1 MILGRH
7 LNSHEAPRSVVPDF
21 TPPSPRPTRL
31 GIYDG
36 QKSNPTI
43 HGVFNGGFKY
53 IVNITDDFD
62 SPDCYSEVIALLSTA
77 TEQDEIW
84 WNIASYGGFVDSLN
98 MLLGWKSMCPAQH
111 VHILHANADSC
122 ASAFFLSS
130 ADKYIVGD
138 HATMMI
144 HEFQVGNGGTT
155 SNVRKRVEHTSE
167 ENEKFVTNTYKH
179 FLSEREI
186 DQVLQGV
193 EFYFSSDE
201 IRDRLQH
208 RENEKIKERMSELDK
223 PLDLSQYTDEE
234 LESELSLYKED
245 VKMIQNELK
254 KRKK

>member
-7 LNSHEAPRSVVPDF
+7 LNVHEAPRSVVPDF

-62 SPDCYSEVIALLSTA
+62 SPDCYNEVIALLSTA

-111 VHILHANADSC
+111 IHVLHANADSC
-122 ASAFFLSS
+122 ASAFFLSP

-138 HATMMI
+138 NATMMI

-167 ENEKFVTNTYKH
+167 ENEK
-179 FLSEREI
+179 
-186 DQVLQGV
+186 
-193 EFYFSSDE
+193 
-201 IRDRLQH
+201 
-208 RENEKIKERMSELDK
+208 IKERMSELDK
-223 PLDLSQYTDEE
+223 PLDLSQYTNEE
-234 LESELSLYKED
+234 LETELSLYKED
-245 VKMIQNELK
+245 IKMIQNELK